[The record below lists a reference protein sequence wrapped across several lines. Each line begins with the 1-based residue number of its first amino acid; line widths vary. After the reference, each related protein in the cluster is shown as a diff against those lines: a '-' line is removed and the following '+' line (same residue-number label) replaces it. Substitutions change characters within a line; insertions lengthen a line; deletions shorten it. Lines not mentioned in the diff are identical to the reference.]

1 MKTLT
6 TDQMTTLFKTL
17 TIFIENRDP
26 FTTENVINELKRDG
40 DPLNGFYDDK
50 GKCIVDDLYEEI
62 DDAVNSLVIQF
73 FPDFIAEQRRVYSFV
88 GDEYN
93 DNEDDDWDEY
103 EELNDDYEVDKEG
116 NRLPD
121 NKEVYDDT
129 DEDEEEEDRGVGW
142 YKDPATG
149 EWMWDRDAAESARYE
164 EGDFEDYGQEPKA
177 REDEFHDPDHPII
190 YELKI
195 DKQKRINIK
204 KAIFEEA
211 SWAKDEEVVIISQ
224 AKDHS
229 QFFIARKKDCDDDII
244 NLTDEEYVNGDYF
257 LKNGALRIGTV
268 GLFDD
273 IEPGEIVKAKVIW
286 NEEGDFNYI
295 QVGFDI

>member
-40 DPLNGFYDDK
+40 DQFNGFYDDK

-88 GDEYN
+88 GDEM
-93 DNEDDDWDEY
+93 EEEY
-103 EELNDDYEVDKEG
+103 EKDDYKEEILEDDYEVDKEG

-129 DEDEEEEDRGVGW
+129 DEDLV
-142 YKDPATG
+142 PG
-149 EWMWDRDAAESARYE
+149 EYRDQNGEIDWDRDEAETYRMN
-164 EGDFEDYGQEPKA
+164 DDY
-177 REDEFHDPDHPII
+177 EFHDPDHPNI

-211 SWAKDEEVVIISQ
+211 GWAKDEEVVIISQ

-229 QFFIARKKDCDDDII
+229 QFFIARKKDCNDDII
-244 NLTDEEYVNGDYF
+244 NLVDEEYVNGDYF

-273 IEPGEIVKAKVIW
+273 IEPGEIVKAKVVW
-286 NEEGDFNYI
+286 EDDFNYI

>member
-40 DPLNGFYDDK
+40 DQLNGFYDDK

-93 DNEDDDWDEY
+93 EEDDDWDEY
-103 EELNDDYEVDKEG
+103 EELNDDDYGVDKEG

-121 NKEVYDDT
+121 NEEVYDDT
-129 DEDEEEEDRGVGW
+129 DEDEEEDRGVGW
-142 YKDPATG
+142 YKDPNTG

-164 EGDFEDYGQEPKA
+164 EGDFENYGQEPKID
-177 REDEFHDPDHPII
+177 EEEFHDPDHPII

-211 SWAKDEEVVIISQ
+211 GWAKDEEVVIISQ